1 MVESVADIKTRLN
14 IWQKDT
20 SEFKASLEFSQK
32 DIDKL
37 KLKME
42 TEVIDDINDIYDCI
56 DYHMDKLEYLEN
68 QSRMNNIRIDG
79 LSEEENESW
88 ETTGEKVK
96 HVLREKLDLAAE
108 PDIERAH
115 CVGLVVAGSR
125 RCPRTIVCRLRD
137 WRQKDLIIR
146 SARRI
151 KFAGLFINE
160 DLAKET
166 MEKREDQRAKMEEAK
181 RNGKMVYFVLD
192 RLIVKDR
199 PAQSR

>member
-1 MVESVADIKTRLN
+1 
-14 IWQKDT
+14 
-20 SEFKASLEFSQK
+20 
-32 DIDKL
+32 
-37 KLKME
+37 ME
-42 TEVIDDINDIYDCI
+42 TEVVDDINDIYDCI

-68 QSRMNNIRIDG
+68 QSRRNNIRIDG

-88 ETTGEKVK
+88 ETTAEKVK

-115 CVGLVVAGSR
+115 RVGRVVAGSR
-125 RCPRTIVCRLRD
+125 RRPRTIVCRLRD
-137 WRQKDLIIR
+137 WRQKDSIIR

-151 KFAGLFINE
+151 KPAGLFFNE

-166 MEKREDQRAKMEEAK
+166 MEKREDQRPKMEEAK
-181 RNGKMVYFVLD
+181 RNGKMAYFVLD

-199 PAQSR
+199 PARSR